1 MGDLGDLG
9 DKGDKDDLGELGDRG
24 QDREHYGLQRNSLY
38 PAASF
43 AEFEAIL
50 GFSVP
55 SIILATS

>member
-1 MGDLGDLG
+1 MGDLD

-38 PAASF
+38 PAVGF
-43 AEFEAIL
+43 AEFEGSL
-50 GFSVP
+50 GFSFP